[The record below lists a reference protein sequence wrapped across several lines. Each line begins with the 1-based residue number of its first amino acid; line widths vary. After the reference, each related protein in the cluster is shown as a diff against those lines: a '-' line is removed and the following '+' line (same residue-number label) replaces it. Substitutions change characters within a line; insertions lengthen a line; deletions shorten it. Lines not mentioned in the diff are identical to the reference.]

1 MLLQYTILQV
11 IRAGSST
18 PLLVET
24 PEARKY
30 LVKLCAGLSGQSAI
44 LSEWLSGHMGVAL
57 GLPLDEP
64 LPLLITEH
72 TPIGHLYIEYREL
85 IQKSLGL
92 NLALPYHEPAEPY
105 LPPASPGAA
114 ERELFDRLYLFDV
127 LLLNID
133 RSVQNP
139 NLLRSGGRL
148 IARDY
153 ESSFLWSGVLER
165 RDYAGAAS
173 ILGQLRENPFFRPG
187 IGAETIDSFFAQ
199 LHALDVPA
207 LVQSLPE
214 EWLARLSPVVEDL
227 QIALREKLTAVFHD
241 DAAFRRLLLAIEA
254 MVPETT
260 ADRRQRQLAN
270 RRAFE
275 QSFREKKS

>member
-1 MLLQYTILQV
+1 MLTRYTILKA

-18 PLLVET
+18 PLLVEVSGGQ
-24 PEARKY
+24 KY

-44 LSEWLSGHMGVAL
+44 LSEWLAGHMGVAL
-57 GLPLDEP
+57 GLPVDEP
-64 LPLLITEH
+64 VPVRITKH
-72 TPIGHLYIEYREL
+72 TPTGHLYIEYREL
-85 IQKSLGL
+85 IQKSLGI
-92 NLALPYHEPAEPY
+92 NLALPYHEQAETY
-105 LPPASPGAA
+105 LPPANPSAT
-114 ERELFDRLYLFDV
+114 ERDLFDRLYLFDV

-133 RSVQNP
+133 RNAQNP
-139 NLLRSGGRL
+139 NLLRAGERL

-153 ESSFLWSGVLER
+153 ESSFLFLGILER
-165 RDYAGAAS
+165 RDYAGAKS

-187 IGAETIDSFFAQ
+187 IGAATIDSFFAQ
-199 LHALDVPA
+199 LRSLDVPA

-214 EWLARLSPVVEDL
+214 EWLARLNPVVEDL
-227 QIALREKLTAVFHD
+227 QIALREKLRAVLHD
-241 DAAFRRLLLAIEA
+241 DAAFRRLLLAVEA